1 MIPASYAAAFAL
13 FNQIGAIKTID
24 SSQTLFLYGVGFYA
38 FLHTLIFKPAYL
50 YVLGHEITHVL
61 ATWIC
66 AGRVSSFSVSS
77 KGGSV
82 KTSKSN
88 FFIALAP
95 YLFPFYTIFFS
106 LIFGLMWFIYRT
118 SFYVD
123 IFMFIVGFTLAFHFI
138 MTVQMI
144 KKKQP
149 DIIKTGYLFSGNL
162 VFLVNIVIFMLILS
176 LLFKEVNLAEFFNDI
191 FSKTAQIYTIV
202 FHELF

>member
-1 MIPASYAAAFAL
+1 
-13 FNQIGAIKTID
+13 
-24 SSQTLFLYGVGFYA
+24 
-38 FLHTLIFKPAYL
+38 
-50 YVLGHEITHVL
+50 
-61 ATWIC
+61 
-66 AGRVSSFSVSS
+66 
-77 KGGSV
+77 
-82 KTSKSN
+82 
-88 FFIALAP
+88 
-95 YLFPFYTIFFS
+95 
-106 LIFGLMWFIYRT
+106 
-118 SFYVD
+118 
-123 IFMFIVGFTLAFHFI
+123 MFIVGFTLAFHFI